1 VDRHPVKRRLA
12 AILAAIAWVVG
23 PPKGGPHVQSVFA
36 QQEPGSPRVAAPL
49 TFLQI
54 NDVYST
60 VPIDGVG
67 GLARV
72 ATLKQQLAASGRT
85 PFLVLAG
92 DFLSPSVASSV
103 FKGSQM
109 IAALNAAGLDLATL
123 GNHEFD
129 FGDEVLIERMRE
141 AKWQWVVSN
150 VVDTN
155 TGKPIGGAA
164 PYVIKT
170 FGPLKV
176 GFIGLC
182 LNTSEIS
189 GVKLAH
195 TRLVDPLAAAA
206 RYLPLLKR
214 AGATVIVA
222 VTHLAF
228 ETDRALIK
236 RFPQIDL
243 IIGGHEHYPIT
254 ATENR
259 TLVSKAGSD
268 ARYVARIDVVRRRE
282 GTLERFFE
290 LIPIT
295 AALADEPNTAA
306 VVASYETRLSGELD
320 TVVGT
325 SRVPLDAVSV
335 RMRASESNIGDLV
348 ADAMRADAGADMAI
362 MNAGSIRG
370 DRIYPAGP
378 LTRRAL
384 LEMLPF
390 GNVICKVALPGRV
403 VLQAL
408 NSGVAELP
416 ASAGRFAQVSGLTMR
431 VEVSAPAGNRVR
443 DVRVHGEPLDPA
455 RTYTVAIPDYLLSGG
470 DGYTMLGGGKVLVG
484 PETGNLMVTALEKY
498 VAAKGE
504 IAPEIDGRIV
514 VTVGAGW
521 AGRAGRD
528 AVSPIRPLL
537 PIPPILP
544 ILPIQPFLPI
554 LPIQPFLPIQPLRP

>member
-1 VDRHPVKRRLA
+1 MDRRTVGRSLA
-12 AILAAIAWVVG
+12 AILAAIVCLVG
-23 PPKGGPHVQSVFA
+23 PARAGHYV
-36 QQEPGSPRVAAPL
+36 QQEPGSPREQAPV

-60 VPIDGVG
+60 VPIDGAG

-72 ATLKQQLAASGRT
+72 ATLKRQLAASGHT
-85 PFLVLAG
+85 PFMILAG
-92 DFLSPSVASSV
+92 DFLSPSVASNV

-129 FGDEVLIERMRE
+129 FGDDVLIERMRE

-150 VVDTN
+150 VVDKN

-164 PYVIKT
+164 PYVVKT

-182 LNTSEIS
+182 LVTEEIS
-189 GVKLAH
+189 RDKLSH
-195 TRLVDPLAAAA
+195 TRLVDPLVAAA
-206 RYLPLLKR
+206 RYLPMLRR
-214 AGATVIVA
+214 AGATTIVA

-228 ETDRALIK
+228 GTDRALVQ

-243 IIGGHEHYPIT
+243 VIGGHEHYPIT

-268 ARYVARIDVVRRRE
+268 ARWVARIDVARRRG

-290 LIPIT
+290 LMPIT
-295 AALADEPNTAA
+295 AALADEPTTAA
-306 VVASYETRLSGELD
+306 VVASYETKLGAELD
-320 TVVGT
+320 VVVGA
-325 SRVPLDAVSV
+325 SRTPLDAVSV
-335 RMRASESNIGDLV
+335 RMRASETNIGDLV
-348 ADAMRADAGADMAI
+348 ADAMRADTGADLAI

-370 DRIYPAGP
+370 DRIYAAGP
-378 LTRRAL
+378 LTRRTL

-390 GNVICKVALPGRV
+390 GNVICKIALPGRV

-416 ASAGRFAQVSGLTMR
+416 ASAGRFPQVSGITMR
-431 VEVSAPAGNRVR
+431 VEATAAAGNRLR
-443 DVRVHGEPLDPA
+443 DVKVDGASLDPE
-455 RTYTVAIPDYLLSGG
+455 RSYTVAIPDYLLKGG
-470 DGYTMLGGGKVLVG
+470 DGYTMFAGAKVLIG
-484 PETGNLMVTALEKY
+484 PETGNLMVSALEKY

-504 IAPEIDGRIV
+504 IAPALEGRTTV
-514 VTVGAGW
+514 V
-521 AGRAGRD
+521 R
-528 AVSPIRPLL
+528 
-537 PIPPILP
+537 
-544 ILPIQPFLPI
+544 
-554 LPIQPFLPIQPLRP
+554 

>member
-1 VDRHPVKRRLA
+1 VDRRQVKRRLA
-12 AILAAIAWVVG
+12 AILAAIVCAAG
-23 PPKGGPHVQSVFA
+23 PPRGGPGGPTVFA
-36 QQEPGSPRVAAPL
+36 QQEPGSPRATAPV

-85 PFLVLAG
+85 PFLVLSG
-92 DFLSPSVASSV
+92 DFLSTSVASSV

-129 FGDEVLIERMRE
+129 FGDDVLIERMRE
-141 AKWQWVVSN
+141 ARFQWVVSN
-150 VVDTN
+150 VVDTR

-195 TRLVDPLAAAA
+195 TRIGDPLAAAA
-206 RYLPLLKR
+206 RYLPLLKS

-228 ETDRALIK
+228 ETDRALIR

-268 ARYVARIDVVRRRE
+268 ARFVARIDVNRRA
-282 GTLERFFE
+282 GGPVERFFE
-290 LIPIT
+290 LLPIT
-295 AALADEPNTAA
+295 AALADEPDTAA
-306 VVASYETRLSGELD
+306 VVASYESRLGGELD
-320 TVVGT
+320 TVVGRT
-325 SRVPLDAVSV
+325 RVPLDAVSV
-335 RMRASESNIGDLV
+335 RMRASETNLGDLV
-348 ADAMRADAGADMAI
+348 ADALRADAGAELAI

-370 DRIYPAGP
+370 DRIFAAGP
-378 LTRRAL
+378 LTRRTL

-390 GNVICKVALPGRV
+390 GNVICKIGLSGRV

-408 NSGVAELP
+408 NSGVAQLP
-416 ASAGRFAQVSGLTMR
+416 ASAGKFPQVSGLTMR
-431 VEVSAPAGNRVR
+431 VEAGAPTGNRVR
-443 DVRVHGEPLDPA
+443 DVKVNGAPLDPA
-455 RTYTVAIPDYLLSGG
+455 HTYTVAIPDYLLKGG
-470 DGYTMLGGGKVLVG
+470 DGYTMFAGGKILIG
-484 PETGNLMVTALEKY
+484 PETGTLMVSALEKY

-514 VTVGAGW
+514 VTMGAGG
-521 AGRAGRD
+521 AGQPFPP
-528 AVSPIRPLL
+528 SLPIRP
-537 PIPPILP
+537 
-544 ILPIQPFLPI
+544 
-554 LPIQPFLPIQPLRP
+554 